1 LSGSIKPS
9 LRAHSRSDI
18 VEMTAFLT
26 IPARASLVAAP
37 SADARAHFLVSI
49 RADEARA
56 RQAAEQ
62 GDLAQAAR
70 FILAALDG
78 ERRMAAS
85 GPQVLQL
92 IKPRG

>member
-1 LSGSIKPS
+1 MI
-9 LRAHSRSDI
+9 
-18 VEMTAFLT
+18 AFLT
-26 IPARASLVAAP
+26 SPARASAVAP
-37 SADARAHFLVSI
+37 TSADAREHLLVSI

-62 GDLAQAAR
+62 GDLALAAR

-78 ERRMAAS
+78 ERRMAAT

>member
-1 LSGSIKPS
+1 MI
-9 LRAHSRSDI
+9 
-18 VEMTAFLT
+18 AFLT
-26 IPARASLVAAP
+26 SSARASAVAP
-37 SADARAHFLVSI
+37 TSADAREHLLVSI

-62 GDLAQAAR
+62 GDLALAAR

-78 ERRMAAS
+78 ERRMAAT

>member
-1 LSGSIKPS
+1 
-9 LRAHSRSDI
+9 
-18 VEMTAFLT
+18 MTAFLSS
-26 IPARASLVAAP
+26 PARASAGAAT
-37 SADARAHFLVSI
+37 SVDAREHFLVSI

-62 GDLAQAAR
+62 GDLALAAR

-78 ERRMAAS
+78 ERRMAAT

>member
-1 LSGSIKPS
+1 MIAS
-9 LRAHSRSDI
+9 LTS
-18 VEMTAFLT
+18 
-26 IPARASLVAAP
+26 PARVSAVAP
-37 SADARAHFLVSI
+37 TSTDSRKQFLVSI

-62 GDLAQAAR
+62 GDLALAAR

-78 ERRMAAS
+78 ERRMAAT